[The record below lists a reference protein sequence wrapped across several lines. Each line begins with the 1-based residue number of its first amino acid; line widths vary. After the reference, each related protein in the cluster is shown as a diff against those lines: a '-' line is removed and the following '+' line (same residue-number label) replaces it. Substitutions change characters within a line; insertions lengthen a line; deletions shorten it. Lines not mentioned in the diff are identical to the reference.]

1 LHLVIKRPLS
11 REAGPCWKPT
21 RPAHLVIPT
30 GVAICS
36 ASTSDQELKPLVL
49 KLRGLIIRQGL
60 VRDTRDVDK
69 QP

>member
-1 LHLVIKRPLS
+1 VL
-11 REAGPCWKPT
+11 ETDQAGAPSHSH
-21 RPAHLVIPT
+21 R
-30 GVAICS
+30 VAIRS